1 MANQKILTCEAETL
15 HPLLISLSLVY
26 RIPWKT
32 QWSPSDA
39 NVVFKWSRPS
49 NPYGALNV
57 LLTPYLTHLYV
68 FQLFNPLQMEL
79 HCPLSLKNLA
89 TFCFGQ
95 RKIFPPNIDEERQ
108 KEQPMLSAG
117 NNLPCCRQCQW
128 RENRLILPDRP
139 FLHLY

>member
-1 MANQKILTCEAETL
+1 MANQKILTCEAETP

-39 NVVFKWSRPS
+39 NLVFKCSRPP
-49 NPYGALNV
+49 NAYDALNI
-57 LLTPYLTHLYV
+57 LLTPPPLVPPYPLVCFLTLQPFAVGTV
-68 FQLFNPLQMEL
+68 FVLLCTTQN
-79 HCPLSLKNLA
+79 LSSKY
-89 TFCFGQ
+89 
-95 RKIFPPNIDEERQ
+95 IDEERQ